1 MEIRWRRLSSQV
13 SRSTMSPL
21 LMLLPN
27 MNALILIAEDEPE
40 IAEILDAYL
49 QREGYRTYKV
59 GNGQSALDVQPLLKP
74 DLVLLDIKMPGKD
87 GWEVLAELRRRGDTP
102 VVIVTALDQDIDR
115 LQGLRIGADDY
126 IVKPFNPVEV
136 VARIGAVLRRSAS
149 SRTEPVLRV
158 GRLEIDTESY
168 VASVRDVSSGR
179 QSGQSVQLALTLTE
193 FRVLTHMSKSPQ
205 RVFTRSE
212 LIDACLPGGGAL
224 ERTVDSHVSNLRKKL
239 EQAGAADM
247 ITVVRGV
254 GYKLTGL

>member
-1 MEIRWRRLSSQV
+1 
-13 SRSTMSPL
+13 
-21 LMLLPN
+21 

-49 QREGYRTYKV
+49 RREGYRTYQV
-59 GNGQSALDVQPLLKP
+59 NNGQTALDVQPLLKP

-102 VVIVTALDQDIDR
+102 IVVVTALDQDIDR

-126 IVKPFNPVEV
+126 IVKPFNPVEI
-136 VARIGAVLRRSAS
+136 VARIGAVLRRTTSC
-149 SRTEPVLRV
+149 RNEPVLRV
-158 GRLEIDTESY
+158 GRLEIDTASY
-168 VASVRDVSSGR
+168 VASVRTLAAEQ
-179 QSGQSVQLALTLTE
+179 QSGQSVQLSLTLTE
-193 FRVLTHMSKSPQ
+193 FRVLTHMSRSPQ

-212 LIDACLPGGGAL
+212 LLDACLPGGVAL

-239 EQAGAADM
+239 EKAGASDM

-254 GYKLTGL
+254 GYKLTGS

>member
-1 MEIRWRRLSSQV
+1 
-13 SRSTMSPL
+13 
-21 LMLLPN
+21 

-49 QREGYRTYKV
+49 SREGYRTYQV
-59 GNGQSALDVQPLLKP
+59 NNGQAALDVQPLLKP

-126 IVKPFNPVEV
+126 VVKPFNPVEV
-136 VARIGAVLRRSAS
+136 VARIGAVLRRTGVARAES
-149 SRTEPVLRV
+149 VLRV

-168 VASVRDVSSGR
+168 VASVRSATDAG
-179 QSGQSVQLALTLTE
+179 GAANVQLSLTLTE
-193 FRVLTHMSKSPQ
+193 FRVLTHMAKWPN
-205 RVFTRSE
+205 RVFTRAE
-212 LIDACLPGGGAL
+212 LIDACLPGGDAL

-239 EQAGAADM
+239 DKAGAADI

-254 GYKLTGL
+254 GYRLAAS

>member
-1 MEIRWRRLSSQV
+1 
-13 SRSTMSPL
+13 
-21 LMLLPN
+21 

-49 QREGYRTYKV
+49 TREGYRTYQV

-102 VVIVTALDQDIDR
+102 VVVVTALDQDIDR

-136 VARIGAVLRRSAS
+136 VARVGAVLRRTGT

-158 GRLEIDTESY
+158 GRLEVDTQSY
-168 VASVRDVSSGR
+168 IASVRVAAKAADAADAADAEGR
-179 QSGQSVQLALTLTE
+179 SNVQLALTLTE
-193 FRVLTHMSKSPQ
+193 FRVLAHMAKSPN

-212 LIDACLPGGGAL
+212 LIDACLPGGDAL

-239 EQAGAADM
+239 DKVGAADM

-254 GYKLTGL
+254 GYRLTEI

>member
-1 MEIRWRRLSSQV
+1 
-13 SRSTMSPL
+13 
-21 LMLLPN
+21 

-49 QREGYRTYKV
+49 SREGYRTYQV
-59 GNGQSALDVQPLLKP
+59 NNGQAALDVQPLLKP

-126 IVKPFNPVEV
+126 VVKPFNPVEV
-136 VARIGAVLRRSAS
+136 VARIGAVLRRTGV
-149 SRTEPVLRV
+149 SRAESVLRA

-168 VASVRDVSSGR
+168 VASVRGATDATDAANKASKT
-179 QSGQSVQLALTLTE
+179 QLALTLTE
-193 FRVLTHMSKSPQ
+193 FRVLTHMAKWPN
-205 RVFTRSE
+205 RVFTRAE
-212 LIDACLPGGGAL
+212 LIDACLPGGDAL

-239 EQAGAADM
+239 DKAGAADI

-254 GYKLTGL
+254 GYRLAAS